1 MGGLSG
7 ILAEYQGFL
16 GAAYLW
22 VKAAHVT
29 FVIFWIAGL
38 FIVPRYYIH
47 HQATTPGSAEDRAW
61 IEREDRARTIILTP
75 AMVIVWALGLMLGVH
90 LGIFGQ
96 AWFSAKLLLVVILTG
111 YQGWIT
117 AYGRKLANG
126 LRELDDKKLRIMNE
140 VPGILTALIV
150 VLVIVRPF

>member
-1 MGGLSG
+1 MGLS
-7 ILAEYQGFL
+7 EYQGFL
-16 GAAYLW
+16 GAACLW

-38 FIVPRYYIH
+38 FIVPRYYVH

-61 IEREDRARTIILTP
+61 IEREDRARTIILMP
-75 AMVIVWALGLMLGVH
+75 AMLIVWVLGLMLAVH

-96 AWFSAKLLLVVILTG
+96 LWFSAKLLLVVILTG

-117 AYGRKLANG
+117 SYGRKLANG
-126 LRELDDKKLRIMNE
+126 HRELGDKKLRMMNE